1 MDNDSIKDNILRL
14 RKLRGF
20 TQTEVA
26 RRCGISM
33 THYRNLESGTACL
46 VNPILSRIAEVLD
59 IWAGFLLFG
68 SWNRNDRR
76 FHLEEEAAGY
86 GSGSDVSF
94 GGDCGGFGF
103 TDSSVE
109 RTERKC
115 SALRDE
121 YEARIDKIVDENNSL
136 RQVVETQRRDISH
149 LESIVRMLR
158 RLKGVED

>member
-1 MDNDSIKDNILRL
+1 MDNDSIKDNIFRL

-26 RRCGISM
+26 QRCGISM

-46 VNPILSRIAEVLD
+46 INPILPRLAEVLD

-76 FHLEEEAAGY
+76 FHLEEDASVY
-86 GSGSDVSF
+86 GSDAVACVDNIESAITGSPDGCS
-94 GGDCGGFGF
+94 D
-103 TDSSVE
+103 
-109 RTERKC
+109 RKC
-115 SALRDE
+115 IALRSE
-121 YEARIDKIVDENNSL
+121 YETRIDKIVDENNSL
-136 RQVVETQRRDISH
+136 RQVVEIQKRDISH
-149 LESIVRMLR
+149 LESIIRMLR